1 MVARVASNELKLK
14 IILEAFDKVTTPLE
28 RIRKSG
34 IKTSKAFQDT
44 QKALNALKRAQSATE
59 AFQRTQDQIEK
70 TKKRFDQYK
79 EKLKETQAAIDGTK
93 NPTDKQVKKLH
104 ELAAIVGN
112 MPDKLKA
119 QNEKLDQLKSKLQ
132 SAGGSTDHL
141 GQYQDKLKNHIE
153 KTNHAL
159 EREAAHIERVEHTT
173 KRLVAIRDKA
183 AKFGSLETIMSG
195 AAAAAP
201 ALVVARSAIEHEDSM
216 AEISKV
222 AKMTAAQK
230 ADIDAALKTMANNGP
245 ATYAELAESAA
256 TAARQSIGI
265 KQNADGTATIDT
277 AQLMHFTDKSN
288 KAAVAL
294 GMDREG
300 TGAMIGH
307 MRNNDYSEKQI
318 DTTLDQMSVIAN
330 KFGGHGEYIREV
342 FAKNLP
348 IIKNANMSASDL
360 AVLGNLNDTA
370 GLQADEASTG
380 IKHMLNAL
388 TVGDKGATKRQ
399 QLYFKD
405 TGKTAGQWQKLM
417 QEQGGGETILQFLE
431 QVKKMP
437 VIKRSALLNGIFGKE
452 GASSVATMANES
464 DHFKQQRAAV
474 NDPNMLKNDGVENE
488 NKIRAATT
496 ANQLKML
503 KNNFD
508 TLAADVG
515 TQLLPQIQALAAKL
529 IEISRNVDNFALH
542 HKTLIKNLGKT
553 AMVVG
558 PAIVAMAGL
567 GFAIRTVA
575 STGIGLYKTF
585 QFFRKLKDASFLV
598 KMIEHFGKAGKGVK
612 KLFGLFKLFKKINFA
627 STIISGIQLIVRAIS
642 AAGALLA
649 ANPVILAISAIVI
662 AIAGAAYLIYQ
673 NWDSI
678 KKYTAEG
685 LSAIKQAWS
694 SVSQFFSG
702 LWNDFKE
709 MGGHVIHGLVDGIT
723 SAGSAVKEAVT
734 NMGSNVI
741 GWFKE
746 KLGIHSPSRV
756 FHSLGGFIVDGL
768 NNGISDNAHHPINH
782 IRNLA
787 EQVSSAFRPDLSGL
801 ALSSHSPRIITKS
814 VFEEAR
820 GSGSNQPKN
829 TRPISQI
836 FHFTIN
842 AAPNQSPMDIG
853 HSVQKIA
860 QDAIRAP
867 QYSDTPD
874 WVY

>member
-1 MVARVASNELKLK
+1 MASNELKLK
-14 IILEAFDKVTTPLE
+14 IILEAFDKVTTPIE

-34 IKTSKAFQDT
+34 VKTSKAFQDT

-70 TKKRFDQYK
+70 TKKHFDKYK

-132 SAGGSTDHL
+132 SAGGSTEHL
-141 GQYQDKLKNHIE
+141 SQYQDKLKNHIE

-159 EREAAHIERVEHTT
+159 EREAAHIDRFERNT
-173 KRLVAIRDKA
+173 KRLVAIREKA
-183 AKFGSLETIMSG
+183 AKLGSMETIMSG

-417 QEQGGGETILQFLE
+417 QQQGGGETILQFLE

-437 VIKRSALLNGIFGKE
+437 IIKRSALLNGIFGKE

-567 GFAIRTVA
+567 GFAVRTVVSTILGVRKGIGYIRTMARFLRLLSKIKFA
-575 STGIGLYKTF
+575 SKIVSGARSIGKAFMLL
-585 QFFRKLKDASFLV
+585 RKL
-598 KMIEHFGKAGKGVK
+598 
-612 KLFGLFKLFKKINFA
+612 NFA

-662 AIAGAAYLIYQ
+662 AIAGAAYLIYR

-678 KKYTAEG
+678 TKYTAKA
-685 LSAIKQAWS
+685 LAAIKGAWT

-723 SAGSAVKEAVT
+723 SAGSAVKEAIT
-734 NMGSNVI
+734 NLGSNVI
-741 GWFKE
+741 GWFKT
-746 KLGIHSPSRV
+746 KLGIHSPSVV
-756 FHSLGGFIVDGL
+756 FHGLGGFIVDGL
-768 NNGISDNAHHPINH
+768 NNGISDNAHHPINR

-787 EQVSSAFRPDLSGL
+787 EQVSAAFKPTLPDFAL
-801 ALSSHSPRIITKS
+801 AGGSPQIITKS
-814 VFEEAR
+814 IFEEAR
-820 GSGSNQPKN
+820 ARKSKNVRNAQPVQ
-829 TRPISQI
+829 QI

-842 AAPNQSPMDIG
+842 AAPNQTPLEIG
-853 HSVQKIA
+853 QAVQTVA
-860 QDAIRAP
+860 QNAGKQAP
-867 QYSDTPD
+867 HYSDTPD